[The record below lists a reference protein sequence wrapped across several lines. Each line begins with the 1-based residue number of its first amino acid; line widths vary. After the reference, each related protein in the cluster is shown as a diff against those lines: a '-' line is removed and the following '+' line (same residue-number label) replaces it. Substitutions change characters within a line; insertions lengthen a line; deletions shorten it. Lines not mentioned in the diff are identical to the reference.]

1 MEIEDFQKVVFSNL
15 SKVGPPEEKFTKTP
29 PQKNL
34 HPVKEDRSVQVLEGP
49 GKFFSMRGG

>member
-34 HPVKEDRSVQVLEGP
+34 HPVKEDRSVQVPQIISASYL
-49 GKFFSMRGG
+49 